1 MEDRPMNIIRLAIR
15 QPVFT
20 TMVMAALV
28 VLGLFSYSRLNID
41 EYPDVSIPIVSIR
54 TVYPGASPDAVER
67 EVTRIVE
74 EAINTIA
81 GIDRVTSMSL
91 EGRSVVVAEFELDV
105 DNNVAAQD
113 VSSKL
118 DQIRRTLPLDIEPP
132 IIEKFDPSAKPILSL
147 ALTSSSMTLRD
158 VTALADNVVKPAL
171 EGLGGVASAELVGGV
186 EREVQVRL
194 DPARMEGLGIGTTDV
209 IGALQRQNLD
219 VPAGYLE
226 RSERETLV
234 RVQGRFRTPE
244 EFGDVIVAMR
254 SGVPLRLR
262 EVADIVD
269 GEREARGLALL
280 DGEVALG
287 LDIRKVSGT
296 NTVGVAEGVKE
307 AMREIAAG
315 LPDGV
320 ELRLVQDNSTF
331 IEDSVRDVKVALLIG
346 AILTVMIVFLFLGD
360 WRATTITALSLPI
373 SVISAFLIMDAL
385 GFTLNTMTLMAL
397 SLSVGF
403 LIDDAIV
410 VIENIA
416 RHRRSGTPPAQAAAE
431 ATGEIGLAVTAT
443 TFTILAVF
451 IPVAFMDGIVGKF
464 FHQFALTVAWAVLVS
479 LFVSFTLTP
488 MLAARWTG
496 SPDVAE
502 ARRATSLTR
511 VSAFIDARMDR
522 MAARYHGLLGWALD
536 HRRTTVGI
544 ALTSLAGAL
553 ALLPVIGGEFMT
565 SSDRGYFYVFFDA
578 PADAS
583 ITYTQRKAVEVDQRV
598 RALPG
603 VAHTY
608 TAIGGGSVGSVG
620 RGEMLVKLVARS
632 DRSLNQEQLMQ
643 RARASLAAI
652 HGIDVSVLEAGKM
665 GQVEKPIQIDIRG
678 PDLAEL
684 ERLSATALDRLGGVS
699 GVIELESTLADART
713 EYRVRVQR
721 ETAASIGLSVA
732 QVAAAVRSALAGET
746 ATTWEAPDGSIN
758 NVVVRL
764 PDHGRTGLGDL
775 GRIPVVSRLQDP
787 GATGAFIVPLAQVAD
802 VAVGTGPA
810 RIDRKGGQRVVTV
823 LANTAPGTS
832 VQQVGTAARTSLA
845 SLDLPAGYTMSLG
858 GETEDFEETRASV
871 GAALLLSV
879 LLIYMILASQ
889 FGSFSH
895 PLVIM
900 ISLPLSLVGALLA
913 LLLTGDT
920 VNIMSMIGFILL
932 MGLVTKNAI
941 LLVDFAKAR
950 MEAGAPRRE
959 ALLEAGRIRLRPIL
973 MTAMTLIFGVLPVAL
988 ALGQGAEFRAPMA
1001 RVVIGGM
1008 ITATLLTL
1016 VVIPVVYSYVDDSMD
1031 WLRAMIRARRPRP
1044 GQRDSIRNAQDPG
1057 PVEVA

>member
-1 MEDRPMNIIRLAIR
+1 MNIISLAIR

-20 TMVMAALV
+20 VMVMAALM

-41 EYPDVSIPIVSIR
+41 EYPDVSIPIVSIQ
-54 TVYPGASPDAVER
+54 TVYPGASPDAVEG
-67 EVTRIVE
+67 EVTKVIE
-74 EAINTIA
+74 EAINTIE
-81 GIDRVTSMSL
+81 GIDRVTSTSL
-91 EGRSVVVAEFELDV
+91 EGVSVVVAEFELDV

-113 VSSKL
+113 VRSKL
-118 DQIRRTLPLDIEPP
+118 DQIRRTLPLDIDPP
-132 IIEKFDPSAKPILSL
+132 VIEKFDPSAKPILSL
-147 ALTSSSMTLRD
+147 ALTSTSMARREMTG
-158 VTALADNVVKPAL
+158 LADDVVKPAL
-171 EGLGGVASAELVGGV
+171 EAVGGVASVQLVGGV

-194 DPARMEGLGIGTTDV
+194 DPARMEGLGIGTSDV

-219 VPAGYLE
+219 VPAGRLE

-234 RVQGRFRTPE
+234 RVQGRFERPE
-244 EFGDVIVAMR
+244 EFGDVIIAVR
-254 SGVPLRLR
+254 GGVPLRLG

-269 GEREARGLALL
+269 GEQEARSLALL
-280 DGEVALG
+280 DGEMALG

-296 NTVGVAEGVKE
+296 NTVAVAEGVKD
-307 AMREIAAG
+307 AVHEIAAA

-320 ELRLVQDNSTF
+320 SLRLVQDNSTF
-331 IEDSVRDVKVALLIG
+331 IEESVRDVKIALLLG

-360 WRATTITALSLPI
+360 WRATTITALSLPV

-385 GFTLNTMTLMAL
+385 GFTLNTMTLMGL
-397 SLSVGF
+397 SLSIGF

-410 VIENIA
+410 VIENIV
-416 RHRRSGTPPAQAAAE
+416 RHRRAGTPPAQAAEE
-431 ATGEIGLAVTAT
+431 ATREIGLAVTAT

-464 FHQFALTVAWAVLVS
+464 FYQFALTVAWAVVVS

-496 SPDVAE
+496 ATDAASAH
-502 ARRATSLTR
+502 RRVTPLTR
-511 VSAFIDARMDR
+511 VSAFIDRRMDWL
-522 MAARYHGLLGWALD
+522 ATRYRRLLEWALD

-544 ALTSLAGAL
+544 AVASLVGAL

-583 ITYTQRKAVEVDQRV
+583 IGYTQRKAVEVDRRV

-608 TAIGGGSVGSVG
+608 TAIGGGSTGSVD
-620 RGEMLVKLVARS
+620 RGEMLVKLVNKG
-632 DRSLNQEQLMQ
+632 DRPLNQEQLMQ
-643 RARASLAAI
+643 RARESLAVV
-652 HGIDVSVLEAGKM
+652 HGIEVAVLESGKM
-665 GQVEKPIQIDIRG
+665 GQVEKPIQVDIRG
-678 PDLAEL
+678 PELVEL
-684 ERLSATALDRLGGVS
+684 ERLAAAALDRVAAVPGA
-699 GVIELESTLADART
+699 IELESTLSDTRP
-713 EYRVRVQR
+713 EYRVRVRR
-721 ETAASIGLSVA
+721 EMAASIGLSVA
-732 QVAAAVRSALAGET
+732 QVAAAVRPALAGEE
-746 ATTWEAPDGSIN
+746 ATTWEAPDGSIY

-764 PDHGRTGLGDL
+764 PDYGRTGLADL
-775 GRIPVVSRLQDP
+775 RRIPVASLARDQ
-787 GATGAFIVPLAQVAD
+787 GAQGAVVVPLEQVAD
-802 VAVGTGPA
+802 VEVGVGPA
-810 RIDRKGGQRVVTV
+810 RIDRKGLQRVVTIM
-823 LANTAPGTS
+823 ANTTPGTS
-832 VQQVGTAARTSLA
+832 VQQVSAGARKSLA
-845 SLDLPAGYTMSLG
+845 SLDLPAGYTVALV
-858 GETEDFEETRASV
+858 GETEDFEDTRASV
-871 GAALLLSV
+871 ATALLLSV

-913 LLLTGDT
+913 LFLTGDT

-932 MGLVTKNAI
+932 MGLVTKNGI
-941 LLVDFAKAR
+941 LLVDFAKER
-950 MEAGAPRRE
+950 MAAGAPRRE
-959 ALLEAGRIRLRPIL
+959 ALLDAGQIRLRPIL
-973 MTAMTLIFGVLPVAL
+973 MTALTLIFGVLPVAL

-1008 ITATLLTL
+1008 ITSTLLTL
-1016 VVIPVVYSYVDDSMD
+1016 VVIPVVYSYIDELTD
-1031 WLRAMIRARRPRP
+1031 WVRAAMETRRLHD
-1044 GQRDSIRNAQDPG
+1044 GKRDSNPHVPDPH

>member
-1 MEDRPMNIIRLAIR
+1 MNIISIAIR

-28 VLGLFSYSRLNID
+28 VLGLFSYGRLNID
-41 EYPDVSIPIVSIR
+41 EYPDVSIPIVSIQ

-67 EVTRIVE
+67 EVTRVVE
-74 EAINTIA
+74 EAINTIE
-81 GIDRVTSMSL
+81 GIDQITSMSL
-91 EGRSVVVAEFELDV
+91 EGVSVVVAEFELDA
-105 DNNVAAQD
+105 DHNVAAQD
-113 VSSKL
+113 VRSKL

-132 IIEKFDPSAKPILSL
+132 VIEKFDPSAKPILSL
-147 ALTSSSMTLRD
+147 ALTSTSLAMREM
-158 VTALADNVVKPAL
+158 TALADDVVKPAL
-171 EGLGGVASAELVGGV
+171 EGVGGVASVELVGGL

-194 DPARMEGLGIGTTDV
+194 DPARMEGLGVGTSDV

-219 VPAGYLE
+219 VPAGRLE

-234 RVQGRFRTPE
+234 RVQGRFERPE
-244 EFGDVIVAMR
+244 EFGDVIIAMR
-254 SGVPLRLR
+254 GGVPLRLR

-269 GEREARGLALL
+269 GEQEARSLALL

-307 AMREIAAG
+307 TVHQIAAG

-331 IEDSVRDVKVALLIG
+331 IEGSVRDVKIALLLG

-360 WRATTITALSLPI
+360 WRATTITALSLPV
-373 SVISAFLIMDAL
+373 SVVSAFLIMDAL
-385 GFTLNTMTLMAL
+385 GFTLNTMTLMGL
-397 SLSVGF
+397 SLSIGF

-410 VIENIA
+410 VIENIV
-416 RHRRSGTPPAQAAAE
+416 RHRRAGTPPAQAAEE
-431 ATGEIGLAVTAT
+431 ATREIGLAVTAT

-464 FHQFALTVAWAVLVS
+464 FYQFALTVAWAVLVS

-496 SPDVAE
+496 SADAAKMHRVRPLA
-502 ARRATSLTR
+502 R
-511 VSAFIDARMDR
+511 VSAFIDRRMDR
-522 MAARYHGLLGWALD
+522 LATRYRRLLEWALD

-544 ALTSLAGAL
+544 AVASLVGAL

-565 SSDRGYFYVFFDA
+565 ASDRGYFYVFFDA

-583 ITYTQRKAVEVDQRV
+583 IGYTQRKAVEVDQRV

-603 VAHTY
+603 VSHTY
-608 TAIGGGSVGSVG
+608 TAIGGGSMGSVD
-620 RGEMLVKLVARS
+620 RGEMLVKLVDKR

-643 RARASLAAI
+643 RARESLAVV
-652 HGIDVSVLEAGKM
+652 HGIEVSVLDAGKM

-678 PDLAEL
+678 PELAEL
-684 ERLSATALDRLGGVS
+684 ERLSAAALDRMGAVPGA
-699 GVIELESTLADART
+699 IELESTLSDTRP
-713 EYRVRVQR
+713 EYRVQVRR
-721 ETAASIGLSVA
+721 EMAASLGLSVA
-732 QVAAAVRSALAGET
+732 QVAAAVRPALAGED
-746 ATTWEAPDGSIN
+746 ATTWEAPDGSIY
-758 NVVVRL
+758 NVAVRL
-764 PDHGRTGLGDL
+764 PDYGRTGLADL
-775 GRIPVVSRLQDP
+775 GRIPIASQNRDPGMP
-787 GATGAFIVPLAQVAD
+787 GATVIPLAQVAD
-802 VAVGTGPA
+802 VEVGTGPA
-810 RIDRKGGQRVVTV
+810 RIDRKGLQRVVTIR
-823 LANTAPGTS
+823 ANTAPGAN
-832 VQQVGTAARTSLA
+832 VQQVSAGARESLA
-845 SLDLPAGYTMSLG
+845 SLDLPAGYTLALA
-858 GETEDFEETRASV
+858 GETEDFEDTRASV

-889 FGSFSH
+889 FASFSL

-913 LLLTGDT
+913 LFFTGDT

-932 MGLVTKNAI
+932 MGLVTKNGI
-941 LLVDFAKAR
+941 LLVDFAKER

-959 ALLEAGRIRLRPIL
+959 ALLDAGQIRLRPIL
-973 MTAMTLIFGVLPVAL
+973 MTALTLIFGVLPVAL
-988 ALGQGAEFRAPMA
+988 ALGEGAEFRAPMA

-1008 ITATLLTL
+1008 ITSTLLTL
-1016 VVIPVVYSYVDDSMD
+1016 VVIPVVYSYIDELTERVRGTIERRR
-1031 WLRAMIRARRPRP
+1031 LRG
-1044 GQRDSIRNAQDPG
+1044 GQRASIPHAPDPN